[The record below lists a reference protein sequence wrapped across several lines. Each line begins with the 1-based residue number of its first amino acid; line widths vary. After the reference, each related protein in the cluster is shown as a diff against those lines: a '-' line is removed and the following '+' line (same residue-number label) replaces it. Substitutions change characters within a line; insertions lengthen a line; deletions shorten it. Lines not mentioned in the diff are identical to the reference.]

1 MYGTGIRNMAVII
14 TVDSGEP
21 QIFEKDA
28 VAYLPLLKNRRKMF
42 DKLQTAKSS
51 IS

>member
-28 VAYLPLLKNRRKMF
+28 VAYLPLLKNRRMMF
-42 DKLQTAKSS
+42 DKLQADSS
-51 IS
+51 T